1 MSISETVEQLLLA
14 NDFKPARAAT
24 KKKSSWLMPK
34 SEEVFYV
41 NRASNNGVSLF
52 IFHPDKSKQT
62 AEAVQKAGLQFGTDY
77 FHSSN
82 MTFFPKRQNKGVNLI
97 PYGCPVDAKGPD
109 QIKNLILKLK

>member
-34 SEEVFYV
+34 SGEVFYV
-41 NRASNNGVSLF
+41 NRASRDGVSMF
-52 IFHPDKSKQT
+52 IFHPDKSKQA
-62 AEAVQKAGLQFGTDY
+62 AEAVQKAGLKFGPDY

-82 MTFFPKRQNKGVNLI
+82 MTLFPKRQNKGVNLI
-97 PYGCPVDAKGPD
+97 PYGWPVDAKGLD
-109 QIKNLILKLK
+109 QIKNLVFELK